1 MTDACVELSDLTKH
15 YDATVGLDGL
25 DLSVE
30 PGEVVGLLGPNGA
43 GKTTTLRLLLGLMT
57 PTRGTV
63 RLFGQR
69 PRHPTARLDVGYLPG
84 ELSLDELFSGLDML
98 RFVARLR
105 PRSAAPVDDRRRAEL
120 CERLGLTSD
129 DLSRVIRNNS
139 RGTKQKIGLVAAMQH
154 DPALLVLDEPTS
166 GLDPLVRE
174 AVFALM
180 AEAAQA
186 GRTVLHSSHILGEVD
201 RTCTRVVILR
211 AGRLVAEGEIEAIRS
226 TLARR
231 MVVNFHGAAPIDEL
245 VAAGGEL
252 VECRGSRVELR
263 VIGEL
268 DPLIAVLA
276 RHSVAE
282 MSFPEPDLEQAF
294 VRHYSDVAGGR
305 P

>member
-1 MTDACVELSDLTKH
+1 VTSPCVELSDLTKH
-15 YDATVGLDGL
+15 YDSTVGLDGL

-43 GKTTTLRLLLGLMT
+43 GKTTALRLLLGLQV

-63 RLFGQR
+63 SLFGLP
-69 PRHPTARLDVGYLPG
+69 PRHPAARLNVGYLPG
-84 ELSLDELFSGLDML
+84 ELSLDELFTGAEML

-105 PRSAAPVDDRRRAEL
+105 PRTAAPVDEQRRAEL
-120 CERLGLTSD
+120 CERLGLNGD
-129 DLSRVIRNNS
+129 DLSRVIRDNS
-139 RGTKQKIGLVAAMQH
+139 RGTKQKIGLVAAIQH

-174 AVFALM
+174 AVFELM

-201 RTCTRVVILR
+201 RTCSRVVMLR
-211 AGRLVAEGEIEAIRS
+211 AGRLVAGGEVEAIRA

-231 MVVNFHGAAPIDEL
+231 MLVTFRGAAPIDEL
-245 VAAGGEL
+245 LAAGGEL
-252 VECRGSRVELR
+252 VECRGTCVELR
-263 VIGEL
+263 IVGDL

-282 MSFPEPDLEQAF
+282 MAFPEPDLEQAF
-294 VRHYSDVAGGR
+294 VQHYASVAGGR
-305 P
+305 S